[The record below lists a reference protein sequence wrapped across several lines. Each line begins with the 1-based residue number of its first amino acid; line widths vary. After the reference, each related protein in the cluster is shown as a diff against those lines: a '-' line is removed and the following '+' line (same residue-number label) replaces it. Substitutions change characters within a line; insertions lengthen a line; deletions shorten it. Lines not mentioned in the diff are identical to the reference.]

1 MPYPARYPDAR
12 YPAPSRR
19 VPSGA
24 QLPGRT
30 APQPAA
36 LPAQWSAPPRQELW
50 PGHPSGPLPSAAVP
64 GPPAAPRIGPTR
76 RVDRAVLP
84 ALVLTL
90 IGFGAVGVLILW
102 WRSTLDLGSTGG
114 LLTATGNVLGLL
126 AAYGFVVLVALMARL
141 PLLER
146 GIGTDRLTRWH
157 AMGGR
162 YVITLVTGHVLLIV
176 WGYAVTAHEKVTSE
190 TVTLLTAYPDVLM
203 ATAAWFLL
211 LGVAAFSASAAR
223 RRLSYET
230 WYYAHLYTYL
240 AIALAFSHQFADGPA
255 FAANL
260 AARVAW
266 STLYVT
272 VATLIVWYRILTPLR
287 NAARYRFTVQRV
299 RPEAPGIV
307 SVFIAGRDF
316 DRLRAEPGQFFRWRF
331 LTRELWWQSHPYS
344 LSAMPQ
350 PDQMRITVK
359 ARGEHSGSLASLQP
373 GTRIIAEG
381 PYGAFTPALTGRRVL
396 LIAGGVG
403 ITPIRA
409 MFAALPKRMQADG
422 ITLLYRASHPR
433 DVVFSREL
441 AAIAADRNA
450 ALQYLIGSREEL
462 GFDPLDA
469 DRLRQRVPGLHRCE
483 AYVCGPAGMTEAAV
497 KSLVATGI
505 PRRRIHHESFDF

>member
-1 MPYPARYPDAR
+1 M
-12 YPAPSRR
+12 
-19 VPSGA
+19 
-24 QLPGRT
+24 
-30 APQPAA
+30 
-36 LPAQWSAPPRQELW
+36 
-50 PGHPSGPLPSAAVP
+50 
-64 GPPAAPRIGPTR
+64 
-76 RVDRAVLP
+76 VLP
-84 ALVLTL
+84 ALVLAL
-90 IGFGAVGVLILW
+90 IGLGAVAVLVLW
-102 WRSTLDLGSTGG
+102 WRSTPEIGDTGG
-114 LLTATGNVLGLL
+114 LLIAAGEVFGLL
-126 AAYGFVVLVALMARL
+126 SGYGFVVLVALMARL
-141 PLLER
+141 PPMER
-146 GIGTDRLTRWH
+146 GIGTDRLARWH

-176 WGYAVTAHEKVTSE
+176 WGYAVTAHENVTSE

-203 ATAAWFLL
+203 ATVAWFLL
-211 LGVAAFSASAAR
+211 LGVAAFSARAAR

-255 FAANL
+255 FVASL
-260 AARVAW
+260 AARVVW
-266 STLYVT
+266 SAMYVT
-272 VATLIVWYRILTPLR
+272 VAVLIVWYRIFTPLR
-287 NAARYRFTVQRV
+287 NAVRHRFVVQNV

-331 LTRELWWQSHPYS
+331 LTRQLGWQSHPYS

-350 PDQMRITVK
+350 PDLMRITVK
-359 ARGEHSGSLASLQP
+359 ARGDHSGSLASLKP
-373 GTRIIAEG
+373 GTRVIAEG

-441 AAIAADRNA
+441 DAIAADRNA
-450 ALQYLIGSREEL
+450 SLHYLIGSRGQL
-462 GFDPLDA
+462 GYDPLA
-469 DRLRQRVPGLHRCE
+469 PENLQQMVPALHRYE
-483 AYVCGPAGMTEAAV
+483 AYVCGPPGMTQTAV
-497 KSLVATGI
+497 DSLRALGV
-505 PRRRIHHESFDF
+505 PQRRIHRESFDF